1 MWIAFKTAV
10 VLLFWP
16 QSPAAPK
23 EKLDPGGGVGPG
35 VAVIVGVGPIV
46 GVAVGVPVPPAPA
59 QLTTSSRRFDAASFG
74 LKAYWSLLAG
84 FWSSASD
91 ISEPTLAATAEVM
104 STGIHAFTVDGVKLV
119 RVLPIAGR
127 VFHVIPLVPVS
138 SHVVFATLLTFMTP
152 GDILVTHIR
161 RVACDIGSPARE
173 VRSNLM

>member
-1 MWIAFKTAV
+1 MPKLAPEFLRAVRTAV

-23 EKLDPGGGVGPG
+23 ENVDPGAAVGPG

-46 GVAVGVPVPPAPA
+46 GVGVGVPVPPAPA
-59 QLTTSSRRFDAASFG
+59 QLTSNSRRFVDASLG

-104 STGIHAFTVDGVKLV
+104 STCIHAFAVDGVNDV
-119 RVLPIAGR
+119 IVEPIAGR
-127 VFHVIPLVPVS
+127 LFHVIPLVPVS
-138 SHVVFATLLTFMTP
+138 SHVVFATLLMFMVP
-152 GDILVTHIR
+152 GDMLVTNIR
-161 RVACDIGSPARE
+161 RVAC
-173 VRSNLM
+173 